1 VPDQLDLSALFLY
14 AVILSAA
21 SFQANGMRNCPVLVR
36 SLGPLVN
43 SRSVGMPVYFDRFEL
58 SASTSD
64 NSCMSGSPAISPSDS
79 IRAEKR
85 AAAGNSVVAA
95 IVITGL
101 KIAVGFTT
109 GSLGI
114 LSEAAH
120 SGLDLIASLLTFFS
134 VGVSDK
140 PADADHQYGHG
151 KVENFS
157 AFVETALLLI
167 TCAWI
172 IYEAGLRLFFRHIEI
187 EPSPA
192 AFGVMLFS
200 MAVDW
205 WRSRALGRI
214 ATKYD
219 SQALEADALH
229 FSTDIWSAGVVV
241 VGLFLVLLGRNY
253 RLDWLR
259 DADPIAALFVAGVV
273 VSVSWRLARRTVDA
287 LLDAAPPGVRSQIY
301 DAVLRVP
308 GVIEVDRVRIRR
320 AGNRYF
326 ADLAVGLA
334 RTVTFQRS
342 GQLATAVTESVRRI
356 LPDADVTVQPLPR
369 AQRSENIFDRIRA
382 VATHKNL
389 NVHDISVQ
397 DLAGHLHVEQHIELD
412 ERMTLKQA
420 HDQVTELEADMRRD
434 VPEIADILTHIESEP
449 ATIETPEELV
459 GDAELEHRLRTVAAQ
474 FPEILDVHEFIF
486 KRVRGRLYLS
496 CHCTLSDS
504 LTLARVH
511 DIQTELEIRF
521 KQDAP
526 ELFRVLIHPEPS
538 TDNRR

>member
-1 VPDQLDLSALFLY
+1 
-14 AVILSAA
+14 
-21 SFQANGMRNCPVLVR
+21 
-36 SLGPLVN
+36 
-43 SRSVGMPVYFDRFEL
+43 
-58 SASTSD
+58 
-64 NSCMSGSPAISPSDS
+64 MSGTPALYSPNAM
-79 IRAEKR
+79 RAEKR
-85 AAAGNSVVAA
+85 AVAGNSVLASALITIGKV
-95 IVITGL
+95 IVG
-101 KIAVGFTT
+101 VTT

-120 SGLDLIASLLTFFS
+120 SALDLIAALLTYFS

-151 KVENFS
+151 KIENFS
-157 AFVETALLLI
+157 AFVETGLLLL
-167 TCAWI
+167 TCAWV
-172 IYEAGLRLFFRHIEI
+172 IYEAVMRLFYRHVEV
-187 EPSPA
+187 EPSIW
-192 AFGVMLFS
+192 AFAVMLVS

-214 ATKYD
+214 ATKYE

-229 FSTDIWSAGVVV
+229 FSTDIWSSGVVV
-241 VGLFLVLLGRNY
+241 LSLVLILLGRIY

-259 DADPIAALFVAGVV
+259 VADPIAALFVAGVI

-287 LLDAAPPGVRSQIY
+287 LLDAAPAGVRAQIT
-301 DAVLRVP
+301 DAVSHVD
-308 GVIEVDRVRIRR
+308 GVLEVGRVRIRR

-342 GQLATAVTESVRRI
+342 EQLVGAVAAAVRDI
-356 LPDADVTVQPLPR
+356 LPGADVTVQPLPR

-382 VATHKNL
+382 VATRHNL

-397 DLAGHLHVEQHIELD
+397 DLAGRLHVEQHVELD
-412 ERMTLKQA
+412 ERMTLKSA
-420 HDQVTELEADMRRD
+420 HNQVTELEADMRHD

-449 ATIETPEELV
+449 ATIETGDELV
-459 GDAELEHRLRTVAAQ
+459 RDAELERRLKSLASQ
-474 FPEILDVHEFIF
+474 FPEIVDMHDVQI
-486 KRVRGRLYLS
+486 KKVRGRLYVS
-496 CHCTLSDS
+496 CHCTFSDDLS
-504 LTLARVH
+504 LASVH
-511 DIQTELEIRF
+511 DIQTDLEIRF
-521 KQDAP
+521 KQAAP

>member
-1 VPDQLDLSALFLY
+1 
-14 AVILSAA
+14 
-21 SFQANGMRNCPVLVR
+21 
-36 SLGPLVN
+36 
-43 SRSVGMPVYFDRFEL
+43 
-58 SASTSD
+58 
-64 NSCMSGSPAISPSDS
+64 MSGTPALYSPNAM
-79 IRAEKR
+79 RAEKR
-85 AAAGNSVVAA
+85 AVAGNSVAA
-95 IVITGL
+95 AVLVTAG
-101 KIAVGFTT
+101 KIIVGFTT

-120 SGLDLIASLLTFFS
+120 SALDLIAALLTYFS

-151 KVENFS
+151 KIENFS
-157 AFVETALLLI
+157 AFVETGLLLL
-167 TCAWI
+167 TCAWV
-172 IYEAGLRLFFRHIEI
+172 IYEAVLRLFYRHVEV
-187 EPSPA
+187 EPSVW
-192 AFGVMLFS
+192 AFAVMLIS

-214 ATKYD
+214 ATKYE

-229 FSTDIWSAGVVV
+229 FSTDIWSSGVVV
-241 VGLFLVLLGRNY
+241 LSLLLILLGRIYGLN
-253 RLDWLR
+253 WLR
-259 DADPIAALFVAGVV
+259 VADPIAALFVGVV

-287 LLDAAPPGVRSQIY
+287 LLDAAPAGVRAQIT
-301 DAVLRVP
+301 DAVSRVD
-308 GVIEVDRVRIRR
+308 GVLEVGRVRIRR

-342 GQLATAVTESVRRI
+342 EQLVEAVTVAVRDI
-356 LPDADVTVQPLPR
+356 LPGADVTVQPLPR

-382 VATHKNL
+382 VATRHNL

-397 DLAGHLHVEQHIELD
+397 DLAGQLHVEQHVELD
-412 ERMTLKQA
+412 ERMTLKSA
-420 HDQVTELEADMRRD
+420 HDQVTELEADMRHD

-449 ATIETPEELV
+449 ATIETGDELV
-459 GDAELEHRLRTVAAQ
+459 RDADLERRLKSLASQ
-474 FPEILDVHEFIF
+474 FPEIVDMHDVQI
-486 KRVRGRLYLS
+486 KKVRGRLYVS
-496 CHCTLSDS
+496 CHCTFSDD
-504 LTLARVH
+504 LPLASVH

-521 KQDAP
+521 KQAAP

>member
-1 VPDQLDLSALFLY
+1 
-14 AVILSAA
+14 
-21 SFQANGMRNCPVLVR
+21 
-36 SLGPLVN
+36 
-43 SRSVGMPVYFDRFEL
+43 
-58 SASTSD
+58 
-64 NSCMSGSPAISPSDS
+64 MSGTPALYSPNAM
-79 IRAEKR
+79 RAEKR
-85 AAAGNSVVAA
+85 AVAGSSVIAALL
-95 IVITGL
+95 ITGG

-120 SGLDLIASLLTFFS
+120 SALDLIAALLTYFS

-157 AFVETALLLI
+157 AFVETGLLLI
-167 TCAWI
+167 TCVWVV
-172 IYEAGLRLFFRHIEI
+172 YEAVVRLFFRRVDV
-187 EPSPA
+187 EPSIW
-192 AFGVMLFS
+192 AFAVMLIS

-214 ATKYD
+214 ATKYE

-229 FSTDIWSAGVVV
+229 FSTDIWSGGVVV
-241 VGLFLVLLGRNY
+241 LGLVLVLLSRVY
-253 RLDWLR
+253 HLDWLR
-259 DADPIAALFVAGVV
+259 NADPIAALFVAGVV

-287 LLDAAPPGVRSQIY
+287 LLDAAPAGVRVEIIN
-301 DAVLRVP
+301 AVSHVD
-308 GVIEVDRVRIRR
+308 GVLEVGRVRIRR
-320 AGNRYF
+320 AGNHYF

-342 GQLATAVTESVRRI
+342 EQLVEAVTDAVHSI
-356 LPDADVTVQPLPR
+356 LPEADVTVQPLPR

-382 VATHKNL
+382 VATRHNL

-397 DLAGHLHVEQHIELD
+397 DLHGRLHVEQHVELD
-412 ERMTLKQA
+412 ERMSLKSA
-420 HDQVTELEADMRRD
+420 HDQVTELEADMRQD

-449 ATIETPEELV
+449 ATIETGDELIR
-459 GDAELEHRLRTVAAQ
+459 DAELEKRLKSAAKQ
-474 FPEILDVHEFIF
+474 FPEILDLHDFVI
-486 KRVRGRLYLS
+486 KLVRGRLYVS
-496 CHCTLSDS
+496 CHCTLSDDLS
-504 LTLARVH
+504 LARVH

-521 KQDAP
+521 KQAAP